1 MDHVADEVHEQPE
14 EAAVDDEVV
23 DAEVFLECPELKLPS
38 HGRKVQKFG
47 RPAAEIEG
55 LFPFPVGEV
64 TITLDD
70 VASLLHLPITS
81 VFYSFKTLHI
91 DEAVLL
97 LVELLEAVQCH
108 GAYVRLSLLR
118 DIYHSKCDVVHW
130 TIAAQAYLLH
140 LVGCTL
146 FANKIVTH
154 VHVVFLNVFR
164 DLTQSGSYAW
174 GTTTLVHMYDNLN
187 DASKSSVRQLA
198 GYITLLQCWI
208 YEHFPFVVEAID
220 VEDYHERKPRVCR
233 WKSGKAL
240 PALDFLHQWS
250 PLLLEDQCKR
260 NGEGGK
266 VIGDATSRRR

>member
-23 DAEVFLECPELKLPS
+23 DAEECPELKLPS

-55 LFPFPVGEV
+55 LVV

-97 LVELLEAVQCH
+97 LVELLE
-108 GAYVRLSLLR
+108 
-118 DIYHSKCDVVHW
+118 
-130 TIAAQAYLLH
+130 
-140 LVGCTL
+140 
-146 FANKIVTH
+146 IVTH

-198 GYITLLQCWI
+198 GYITLLQ
-208 YEHFPFVVEAID
+208 AID

-233 WKSGKAL
+233 WKSAE
-240 PALDFLHQWS
+240 W
-250 PLLLEDQCKR
+250 
-260 NGEGGK
+260 
-266 VIGDATSRRR
+266 RRRKGDWRRHFKEKMSQEQTHHHRKPWIRA